1 MQEKE
6 YMQLLIQSLEK
17 KIKVLQEIAD
27 NNIKQKELLQKD
39 EELEVEVWEIIVKD
53 KARQIE
59 ELEFLDKGFETI
71 YSRVEQELKTNR
83 AAYTKE
89 IQNLQKLIARV
100 TDLSVSIQ
108 AQEKRNKELAQ
119 VQFSRMR
126 RKVRQVKQSNK
137 AAEVYRN
144 NMKRLNAVE
153 AQFLDRK
160 N

>member
-1 MQEKE
+1 
-6 YMQLLIQSLEK
+6 MQLLIQSLEK

-39 EELEVEVWEIIVKD
+39 EELEMEVWEIIVKD

>member
-39 EELEVEVWEIIVKD
+39 EELEMEVWEIIVKD